1 MYAPQDMHAYMN
13 WTDTQPEKHQS
24 PKRWLREKDEQTT
37 RMQGS
42 NCTIR
47 ALGRCRGKGSLLLR
61 QQPDATLSTASSLK
75 VQLKWLLFCAALH
88 NSNNFLSAWLNF
100 IGNTFI
106 IAQYIYCAGVV
117 YIVFVFPLAWIR
129 QEQGLVYSKY

>member
-1 MYAPQDMHAYMN
+1 MN

-24 PKRWLREKDEQTT
+24 SERWLREKDVQT
-37 RMQGS
+37 RMQDN

-88 NSNNFLSAWLNF
+88 NSNNLLSAWLNF
-100 IGNTFI
+100 IGNIFI

-117 YIVFVFPLAWIR
+117 YIMFVFPLAWIHPE
-129 QEQGLVYSKY
+129 QELAYKVLDMTPRWH